1 MLEAGGIEMGPESFS
16 VCLKRL
22 RNATGLSQPR
32 LAEKAGISVMAL
44 RNWEQ
49 GRREPYIGTAAKLAQ
64 ALGVSLAEFDRCVYA
79 GEEAASR
86 TAKPRGRSQKGK

>member
-1 MLEAGGIEMGPESFS
+1 MGQESFS
-16 VCLKRL
+16 ACLRRL
-22 RNATGLSQPR
+22 RDGTGLSQPK

-79 GEEAASR
+79 KEESASR
-86 TAKPRGRSQKGK
+86 TAKPRGRTQKGK

>member
-1 MLEAGGIEMGPESFS
+1 MGPESFS

-64 ALGVSLAEFDRCVYA
+64 ALGISLAEFDRCVYA
-79 GEEAASR
+79 ANEEAAPR
-86 TAKPRGRSQKGK
+86 TTAKPRARTQKGK

>member
-1 MLEAGGIEMGPESFS
+1 MGPESFS

-49 GRREPYIGTAAKLAQ
+49 GRR
-64 ALGVSLAEFDRCVYA
+64 
-79 GEEAASR
+79 SR
-86 TAKPRGRSQKGK
+86 TSARPPSCAGHRHLPGRV